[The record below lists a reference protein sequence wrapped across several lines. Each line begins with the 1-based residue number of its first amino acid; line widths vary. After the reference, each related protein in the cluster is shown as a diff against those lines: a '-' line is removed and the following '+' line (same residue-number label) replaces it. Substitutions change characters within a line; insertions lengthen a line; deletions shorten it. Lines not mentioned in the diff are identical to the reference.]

1 MHIVSLKILW
11 ALLRGMAA
19 RHISFDDNI
28 NVEWRNPIVTIRVSY
43 FHDILC
49 VSDCDAAMVKISAC
63 FRSVKIPRFP
73 SS

>member
-1 MHIVSLKILW
+1 
-11 ALLRGMAA
+11 
-19 RHISFDDNI
+19 
-28 NVEWRNPIVTIRVSY
+28 VTIRVSY

-73 SS
+73 RS